1 MAKSKTRLW
10 LDRLSLALITVLALG
25 LPLVLAFIFYL
36 GVRQEGIFINEGDP
50 LRQGHIWMQHERTGP
65 VGLGLQTS
73 AEEAGPNGQAC
84 ARATIT
90 FLRWNPKFE
99 LTRERGELVCF

>member
-1 MAKSKTRLW
+1 MAKFGARLW
-10 LDRLSLALITVLALG
+10 LDRLGLVLITVLALG
-25 LPLVLAFIFYL
+25 LPLVLAFVFYL

-50 LRQGHIWMQHERTGP
+50 LRQGRIWMQHERTGP

-73 AEEAGPNGQAC
+73 VEEAGADGQAC

-90 FLRWNPKFE
+90 FLRWSPKFE
-99 LTRERGELVCF
+99 LTREQGEVICF